1 MIDNNNSSIK
11 QLREELLKNLEQ
23 NNFFK
28 SFELYCSI
36 FNNLENKKYTDST
49 EQKNFIRFLLKIMRK
64 SEILCND
71 NIYNKLRL
79 SLQTEDI
86 KTKNILLNE
95 YEIYKKNIELKSKP
109 QSLQVTLTTLCNAN
123 CKMCGNKR
131 MPKWEVSDFGVE
143 NIIELLPY
151 IQDVTWMGGEVF
163 THNKFKYLVEKTNFY
178 ETEQSIITNG
188 TFYKNDIVK
197 LLTENNVR
205 TTVSLHSLDKSTYE
219 YIMGIDALYDVYKF
233 LEKLNKYRAK
243 YFCLSLN
250 FVVMKSNYKEIL
262 NLIEFIKKYN
272 IAELTL
278 LPLQE
283 ENIDFYNIENL
294 FFGNNINFDII
305 KNIRNMIEILSN
317 ELKKLGVRFI
327 NNLPIFEYKKNEHE
341 NNNINSENETKELI
355 PVSTLNHNK
364 EKPKEKYK
372 VCQYPWTKL
381 FVENNGNIMISASCR
396 SVIKYP
402 MGHIDKDS
410 LISVWNNEKIKL
422 IRYKIVTDHCSEY
435 CQKILC

>member
-1 MIDNNNSSIK
+1 MINNNNIK
-11 QLREELLKNLEQ
+11 QLREELLNNLEQ

-28 SFELYCSI
+28 SFELYCDI
-36 FNNLENKKYTDST
+36 FNNLENKKYTDSI
-49 EQKNFIRFLLKIMRK
+49 EQKNFIRFLLKVMRK
-64 SEILCND
+64 SEVLCDD
-71 NIYNKLRL
+71 NIYNKLNS

-86 KTKNILLNE
+86 KTQNILLNE
-95 YEIYKKNIELKSKP
+95 YEIYNKNIELKSKP

-123 CKMCGNKR
+123 CRMCGNKR
-131 MPKWEVSDFGVE
+131 VPKWEISDFGVE
-143 NIIELLPY
+143 NIVSLLPY
-151 IQDVTWMGGEVF
+151 VQEATWMGGEVF
-163 THNKFKYLVEKTNFY
+163 THNKFKYLVEKSNFY
-178 ETEQSIITNG
+178 ETEQSVITNG
-188 TFYKNDIVK
+188 TFYKDDIAK

-205 TTVSLHSLDKSTYE
+205 TTVSLHSLNKSTYE
-219 YIMGIDALYDVYKF
+219 YIMGIDALDNVYKF
-233 LEKLNKYRAK
+233 LDNLNKYRTK

-250 FVVMKSNYKEIL
+250 FVVMKSNYKEIPK
-262 NLIEFIKKYN
+262 LIDFIRKYN
-272 IAELTL
+272 IIELTL

-283 ENIDFYNIENL
+283 EVIDFYNVENL
-294 FFGNNINFDII
+294 FFGNNINFNII
-305 KNIRNMIEILSN
+305 KEIRDMIEFLSK

-327 NNLPIFEYKKNEHE
+327 NNLPIFEYKEE
-341 NNNINSENETKELI
+341 QDNNSVNDENETKELI

-364 EKPKEKYK
+364 ENPKEKYK

-410 LISVWNNEKIKL
+410 LISVWNNEKIKS
-422 IRYKIVTDHCSEY
+422 IRSKIVTSHCSEY